1 MLHHFFECHGFGETK
16 VHLHA
21 DNCTGQNKNRFMM
34 FYLMWRV
41 LVGLHKEITIS
52 FLMVGHTKFSPDWCF
67 GLFKQIFRKT
77 KVGNI
82 HDIAD
87 VVKQSAR
94 VNHPRLIGDYDG
106 TIHVKSYDWSSFFES
121 HFIQTSLKGI
131 SKMQHFRFTAEH
143 PGFVF
148 IRNTSDD
155 REQKIK
161 LLHNLSWKPC
171 KSTLPE
177 QLVPQGLSLERQ
189 WYLYQK
195 IREFCCDTDK
205 DLVCPHPAIPPL

>member
-1 MLHHFFECHGFGETK
+1 MLHHFFENHGFGETK

-34 FYLMWRV
+34 FYLTWRV

-67 GLFKQIFRKT
+67 GLFKQMYRKT

-87 VVKQSAR
+87 VVKQSAT
-94 VNHPRLIGDYDG
+94 VNHPQLIGDYDG
-106 TIHVKSYDWSSFFES
+106 TIHVISHDWSTFFDD

-131 SKMQHFRFTAEH
+131 SKIQHFRFASDY
-143 PGFVF
+143 PGYVFV
-148 IRNTSDD
+148 RNTSDD
-155 REQKIK
+155 KEQKIK
-161 LLHNLSWKPC
+161 LLKDLSWRPC
-171 KSTLPE
+171 KFTLPE
-177 QLVPQGLSLERQ
+177 QLVPPGMSLERQ
-189 WYLYQK
+189 WYLHHK
-195 IREFCCDTDK
+195 IREYCCDADK
-205 DLVCPHPAIPPL
+205 DLVCPQPATPLA

>member
-1 MLHHFFECHGFGETK
+1 
-16 VHLHA
+16 
-21 DNCTGQNKNRFMM
+21 M

-41 LVGLHKEITIS
+41 LVGLHEEIIIS

-94 VNHPRLIGDYDG
+94 VNHPQLIGDCDG
-106 TIHVKSYDWSSFFES
+106 TIHVKSHDWSSFLES

-148 IRNTSDD
+148 VRNTRDD
-155 REQKIK
+155 REQK
-161 LLHNLSWKPC
+161 
-171 KSTLPE
+171 
-177 QLVPQGLSLERQ
+177 
-189 WYLYQK
+189 
-195 IREFCCDTDK
+195 
-205 DLVCPHPAIPPL
+205 